1 METETQTLQDIERA
15 IRRLPAGDRATLMEQ
30 LGQLGQLGDLATEVH
45 ESVPAYQMEQASL
58 SVEDYL
64 RHEESSEIRHEYVN
78 GVLYAMSGVSEP
90 HHFVAGNLFA
100 ALHTHLRG
108 GPCHTYISDFKL
120 RLQIDQDDLF
130 YYPDVMV
137 ACEREGVE
145 RYFLRYPKLIVE
157 VLSPSTA
164 SIDRREKRL
173 HYARIRTMEEY
184 VIASQDDYEMLYHC
198 RADGWA
204 PQRLSGPSAALELRS
219 VGLALSFAEIY
230 DRVF

>member
-1 METETQTLQDIERA
+1 MDTL
-15 IRRLPAGDRATLMEQ
+15 
-30 LGQLGQLGDLATEVH
+30 
-45 ESVPAYQMEQASL
+45 L

-64 RHEESSEIRHEYVN
+64 RYEEGSEIRHEYVN
-78 GVLYAMSGVSEP
+78 GVLYAMSGVSES
-90 HHFVAGNLFA
+90 HHLIAGNLFA
-100 ALHTHLRG
+100 VLHAHLRG
-108 GPCHTYISDFKL
+108 GPCRTYMSDFKF

-145 RYFLRYPKLIVE
+145 KYFLRYPKLIVE

-164 SIDRREKRL
+164 SIDRREKRI
-173 HYARIRTMEEY
+173 HYARIRTVEEY
-184 VIASQDDYEMLYHC
+184 VIASQDDPETLYHC

-204 PQRLSGPSAALELRS
+204 PKRLSGTSAALELHS
-219 VGLALSFAEIY
+219 VGLVLSFAEIY

>member
-1 METETQTLQDIERA
+1 METLRDIEAAVRQ
-15 IRRLPAGDRATLMEQ
+15 LSPADRAKLVE
-30 LGQLGQLGDLATEVH
+30 LLGDLPSGVR
-45 ESVPAYQMEQASL
+45 ESAPAYQTEQTPL

-64 RHEESSEIRHEYVN
+64 RYEEGSEVRHEYVN

-90 HHFVAGNLFA
+90 HHLIGGNLFA
-100 ALHTHLRG
+100 ALHAHLRG
-108 GPCHTYISDFKL
+108 GPCRTYISDFKL
-120 RLQIDQDDLF
+120 RLQFEQEDLF
-130 YYPDVMV
+130 YYPDVMI

-145 RYFLRYPKLIVE
+145 KYYLRYPKLIVE

-164 SIDRREKRL
+164 SIDRREKRI

-184 VIASQDDYEMLYHC
+184 VIASQDDYEILYHC
-198 RADGWA
+198 RTDRWT

-219 VGLALSFAEIY
+219 IGLTLPFAEIY